1 MRLKGKTLNLDYT
14 KWIRSPLEVRRVY
27 LKSVG
32 LHDEDDVTAI
42 VQLPFHL
49 LPYTVRTQL
58 QTRIIGQSLIKGDS
72 IWHFTNEII
81 VKTVKE

>member
-1 MRLKGKTLNLDYT
+1 MSKHMMRFKGRTLNLDYT
-14 KWIRSPLEVRRVY
+14 KWIKSPIETRREY

-49 LPYTVRTQL
+49 LPYTVRTHL
-58 QTRIIGQSLIKGDS
+58 QTKIIG
-72 IWHFTNEII
+72 
-81 VKTVKE
+81 